1 MSITESVKEFLDI
14 VQQKRVIN
22 PLNAWHSAHSD
33 KHFVQLSQTAS
44 AEERPAIKLP
54 PQTSFLT
61 VAEWVTVMKY
71 KAIAEQEV
79 AANQATSIKESIFAL
94 QAITISE
101 EEKRRYMTLI
111 DGLQKMLL

>member
-1 MSITESVKEFLDI
+1 MNIIKFVKEFLDI
-14 VQQKRVIN
+14 VQQKRAIDL
-22 PLNAWHSAHSD
+22 LNAWHPAHSD

-61 VAEWVTVMKY
+61 VAEWVTIMKY

-79 AANQATSIKESIFAL
+79 AVNQATSIRGFIFAL
-94 QAITISE
+94 
-101 EEKRRYMTLI
+101 
-111 DGLQKMLL
+111 